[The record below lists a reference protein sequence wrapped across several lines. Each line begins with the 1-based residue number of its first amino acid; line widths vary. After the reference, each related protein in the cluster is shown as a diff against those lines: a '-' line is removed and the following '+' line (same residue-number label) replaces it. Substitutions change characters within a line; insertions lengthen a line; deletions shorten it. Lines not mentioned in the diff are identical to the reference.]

1 MTIGEAYDPVA
12 RERWQPLSDAA
23 VVGIALAAIGGAW
36 ATRWLLGLV
45 LGAAL
50 AVVVICLDRAH
61 ASWAWRVATV
71 IVLVCVSSA
80 LRADAEWEQLAPDV
94 VGPFDGWVR
103 LIDDPQPLVSATRVI
118 VDVDGQRFEVFA
130 RGRAGQLRMR
140 TWRGG
145 DLVRVHGERVA
156 LSGDRAARVAWQH
169 VVGELRVEWVGDVA
183 PGAPLA
189 VASNRVRA
197 AIERGSR
204 ALPPDDAALFRG
216 LVIGD
221 DRDQPRAMI
230 ERFRASGLAHLTA
243 VSGQNVSFVIA
254 AAGPLLSRL
263 RPAVR
268 WAVTIGLIAWFV
280 SLTRFEPSIVRAG
293 TMAAISTT
301 AYSMGRDRAPFRVLC
316 LAVTLLVLVDPL
328 LLRSIGFWLSVG
340 ATAGVCTVGPW
351 LARRLSGLGIL
362 ATPVGITLGAQL
374 GVALPSVLVFGRLP
388 LVSIPANVLAVPVA
402 GFVMLY
408 GLPAALV
415 AGWVPALDAI
425 VMFPAR
431 LGVRWVDSVAVVG
444 ERVEPHGRTVWL
456 GWSVVVAAVTVIAA
470 KNRVRHGRLPPHR

>member
-1 MTIGEAYDPVA
+1 MTIPRAYDPA
-12 RERWQPLSDAA
+12 ASERWQPLPDAA
-23 VVGIALAAIGGAW
+23 VVAIALATIIGGCA
-36 ATRWLLGLV
+36 ARWSLALPFGV
-45 LGAAL
+45 GLGA
-50 AVVVICLDRAH
+50 VMIGLDRR
-61 ASWAWRVATV
+61 SRTRVWPVAAV
-71 IVLVCVSSA
+71 IVVVCVSSA
-80 LRADAEWEQLAPDV
+80 LRAQDAWEQLAPDT
-94 VGPFDGWVR
+94 VGHFDGWVR
-103 LIDDPQPLVSATRVI
+103 LIDDPQPLLRATRVI
-118 VDVDGQRFEVFA
+118 VEVDGERFEVFA

-145 DLVRVHGERVA
+145 DLVRMHGERVELA
-156 LSGDRAARVAWQH
+156 RDRAMRVAWQH
-169 VVGELRVEWVGDVA
+169 VVGELRVEWAGDVA

-197 AIERGSR
+197 AIERGSTV
-204 ALPPDDAALFRG
+204 LPPDDAALFRG

-221 DRDQPRAMI
+221 DRDQPEAML
-230 ERFRASGLAHLTA
+230 ERFRTSGLAHLTA

-263 RPAVR
+263 RPSAR
-268 WAVTIGLIAWFV
+268 WMVTIGLIAWFV

-301 AYSMGRDRAPFRVLC
+301 AYAVGRDRAPFRVLC
-316 LAVTLLVLVDPL
+316 LATTVLLLVDPL

-351 LARRLSGLGIL
+351 LTTRLSGLGIL
-362 ATPVGITLGAQL
+362 AAPVGITLGAQL
-374 GVALPSVLVFGRLP
+374 GVALPSMLVFGRLP

-415 AGWVPALDAI
+415 AGWVPALAGV

-431 LGVRWVDSVAVVG
+431 LGVRWVDTVALLG
-444 ERVEPHGRTVWL
+444 ERLEPQGRVVWF
-456 GWSVVVAAVTVIAA
+456 GWALVVAAVVVIAA
-470 KNRVRHGRLPPHR
+470 KNRLRHGRLPPHR

>member
-1 MTIGEAYDPVA
+1 MGVPG
-12 RERWQPLSDAA
+12 RL
-23 VVGIALAAIGGAW
+23 
-36 ATRWLLGLV
+36 
-45 LGAAL
+45 
-50 AVVVICLDRAH
+50 
-61 ASWAWRVATV
+61 RV
-71 IVLVCVSSA
+71 
-80 LRADAEWEQLAPDV
+80 
-94 VGPFDGWVR
+94 
-103 LIDDPQPLVSATRVI
+103 
-118 VDVDGQRFEVFA
+118 
-130 RGRAGQLRMR
+130 R

-145 DLVRVHGERVA
+145 DLVRVHGERVE
-156 LSGDRAARVAWQH
+156 LSADRATRVAWQH
-169 VVGELRVEWVGDVA
+169 VVGELRVDWVGDVA

-197 AIERGSR
+197 AIERGSM
-204 ALPPDDAALFRG
+204 ALAPDDSALFRG

-221 DRDQPRAMI
+221 DRDQPPAML

-263 RPAVR
+263 RPLAR
-268 WAVTIGLIAWFV
+268 WAVTLGLIAWFV

-301 AYSMGRDRAPFRVLC
+301 AYVRGRDRSPFRVLC
-316 LAVTLLVLVDPL
+316 LAVTVLVLVDPL

-351 LARRLSGLGIL
+351 LAKRLSGLGFL

-415 AGWVPALDAI
+415 AGSVPAVAGV

-431 LGVRWVDSVAVVG
+431 LGVRWVDTVALLG
-444 ERVEPHGRTVWL
+444 ERFEPQGRAVWL
-456 GWSVVVAAVTVIAA
+456 GWSLVVAGVVVIAA
-470 KNRVRHGRLPPHR
+470 KNRLGHGRLPPHR